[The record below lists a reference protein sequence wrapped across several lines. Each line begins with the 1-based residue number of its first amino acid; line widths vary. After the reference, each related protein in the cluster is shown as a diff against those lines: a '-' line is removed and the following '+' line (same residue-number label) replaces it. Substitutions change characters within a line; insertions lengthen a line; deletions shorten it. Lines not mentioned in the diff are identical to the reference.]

1 MGISCRKE
9 STTERRQ
16 YPYFFPFTLKYFPS
30 TTNVEENLLQFLWVN
45 WLLSGSLCNC
55 SLQISQACDFDM
67 LYFAASFLNDNP
79 SRWSFKRAIVLKKC
93 GLIEKY
99 FVHALQKYRIDLP
112 LFVFLIT
119 EVVVWQCGH
128 EYFFICPIYTRFRKR
143 DQAKTYFSGASL
155 WTLPYSKG
163 F

>member
-1 MGISCRKE
+1 MPEVVNAPEETISILLSLHLE
-9 STTERRQ
+9 IFPINHQRRG
-16 YPYFFPFTLKYFPS
+16 KS
-30 TTNVEENLLQFLWVN
+30 RVN

-119 EVVVWQCGH
+119 EVVV
-128 EYFFICPIYTRFRKR
+128 
-143 DQAKTYFSGASL
+143 
-155 WTLPYSKG
+155 
-163 F
+163 